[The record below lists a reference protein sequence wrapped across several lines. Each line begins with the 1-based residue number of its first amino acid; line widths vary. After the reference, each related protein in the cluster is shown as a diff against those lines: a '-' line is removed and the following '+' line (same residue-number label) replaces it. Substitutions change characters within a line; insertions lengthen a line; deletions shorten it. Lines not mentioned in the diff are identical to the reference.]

1 MKAAADHIRRNGF
14 LIALGAAAFFAC
26 LVAAAP
32 ASIVPALIN
41 LDHRQVAYSSV
52 EGSVWDGEI
61 RNLTVSG
68 VAIGDVTYRFSPV
81 SLLSLAPRIDVAV
94 RDGAVRGKGV
104 MRVGFGPRVELA
116 DTAVDIDLAPFAR
129 RGIMGAPVEGM
140 AQVSVSRLVLT
151 RAGCQEAEAR
161 LWTDVLDAPVRRF
174 RGADFPMAGAARC
187 SGDDLVAVL
196 SGDNADGSVEL
207 ELRVRPDLSYELAA
221 TARLE
226 EEELASALKVFGF
239 EDSNGALV
247 YGSAGVL
254 RGVGS

>member
-1 MKAAADHIRRNGF
+1 MRGAAEHIRRNGF
-14 LIALGAAAFFAC
+14 LIALGAVAFFAC

-32 ASIVPALIN
+32 ASIIPVLIG
-41 LDHRQVAYSSV
+41 LDHRRVAYSGV
-52 EGSVWDGEI
+52 EGSVWGGEI

-68 VAIGDVTYRFSPV
+68 VAMGNISYRLSPV
-81 SLLSLAPRIDVAV
+81 SLLTLAPRIEIAA

-104 MRVGFGPRVELA
+104 LRAGFGPRVELA
-116 DTAVDIDLAPFAR
+116 DTAVDVDLAPFAQ
-129 RGIMGAPVEGM
+129 RGIMGAPVEGT
-140 AQVSVSRLVLT
+140 AQVSVTRLVLT
-151 RAGCQEAEAR
+151 RAGCREAEAR

-174 RGADFPMAGAARC
+174 RGADFPMAGVARC
-187 SGDDLVAVL
+187 SGDDLVAAL
-196 SGDNADGSVEL
+196 AGDNADGSVEL